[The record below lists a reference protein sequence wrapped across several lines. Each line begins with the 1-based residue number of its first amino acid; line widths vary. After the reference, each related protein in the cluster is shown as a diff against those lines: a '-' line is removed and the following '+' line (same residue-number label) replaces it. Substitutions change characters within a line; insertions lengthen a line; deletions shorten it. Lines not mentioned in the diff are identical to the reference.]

1 MQNQKT
7 EQAYSSMLL
16 NNTSLLNQPNNRSFL
31 QQSETFN
38 DLNNYRYIGWDK
50 TVTPE
55 YLQLFNE
62 ANLLIIQKKITELL
76 EGVAPG
82 NKKIVV
88 GLNVISDV
96 LSDVWKNFTPET
108 GGIYSRYTIKSES
121 VFDYYNHVTNE
132 AIEIIVQNVKTQMGM
147 DENNKKLTVWT
158 TVLGDFNSH
167 KLRSHAPIKVL
178 HKRPDPMQFNM
189 NY

>member
-1 MQNQKT
+1 MQNR
-7 EQAYSSMLL
+7 EQSKVYSSMIL
-16 NNTSLLNQPNNRSFL
+16 NDPSLLNESNNRSFL
-31 QQSETFN
+31 QQSETYT

-62 ANLLIIQKKITELL
+62 GNLLIIQKKLTELL

-82 NKKIVV
+82 NKKIII
-88 GLNVISDV
+88 GLNVISGV
-96 LSDVWKNFTPET
+96 LSDVWENFRPET
-108 GGIYSRYTIKSES
+108 GGIYSRYTIGSES
-121 VFDYYNHVTNE
+121 IFDYYNHVANE
-132 AIEIIVQNVKTQMGM
+132 TIEIIVQNVKSQMGM

-158 TVLGDFNSH
+158 TVLGDFNTH

-178 HKRPDPMQFNM
+178 HKRPDPLQFNM